1 MRFESVLREEEAI
14 LRSVAE
20 ALGFRSWDLVGCTE
34 EYLISGHTCHSG
46 KQG

>member
-1 MRFESVLREEEAI
+1 MRFESVLRDEGAI

-20 ALGFRSWDLVGCTE
+20 ALIFRSWDLVGCTKE
-34 EYLISGHTCHSG
+34 SLISGHICHSD